1 MVNSTKW
8 RRNKIISKPLKLISL
23 VFEMDER
30 PVCFMLYKR
39 SVHVEG
45 NFLLCKN
52 KRDNVV

>member
-1 MVNSTKW
+1 
-8 RRNKIISKPLKLISL
+8 LKLISL

-39 SVHVEG
+39 SAHVEG

-52 KRDNVV
+52 KRDNVVWDEIIDTKKPSH